1 LLYGKNNKKL
11 FLFAMILNIFK
22 KKVVIVTGHT
32 GFKGSW
38 LTQWLL
44 LLGAK
49 VIGISNNVPS
59 KPSHFESLNLK
70 NEIIDKN
77 IDIRNLGL
85 LEKVFKKYKP
95 DYVFHLAGQSIVKKS
110 FTDPIYTWQTNTIGT
125 LNILESLRKLKKKC
139 FVVLITSDKSYKNV
153 EIKRG
158 YKENDILGGHD
169 PYSASKAGAELAI
182 QSYIKSFFPIN
193 KTRVFI
199 SVARAGNVIGGGDWS
214 NYRLIPDC
222 IKSWIKNKNVVLRNP
237 KSTRPWQHVLEA
249 VWGYLLLAAN
259 LKKNEKLHGEAFNFG
274 PVVKNNYS
282 VLQVVKIMKKNWKKV
297 SWKIINPKKNN
308 FYESSLLK
316 LNSNKAEKKIKW
328 KCILT
333 FSETMEMVTNWYKD
347 YDKNPRKI
355 YNMTIDQIRKYE
367 ELLKIR
373 SKKNL

>member
-1 LLYGKNNKKL
+1 
-11 FLFAMILNIFK
+11 MILNTYK
-22 KKVVIVTGHT
+22 NKVVIVTGHT

-49 VIGISNNVPS
+49 VVGISNSVPS

-70 NEIIDKN
+70 NKIIHQKADV
-77 IDIRNLGL
+77 RNLEVL
-85 LEKVFKKYKP
+85 VKIFKRYKP

-125 LNILESLRKLKKKC
+125 LNILESLRELKKKC

-182 QSYIKSFFPIN
+182 QSHIKSFFPLK
-193 KTRVFI
+193 KTKVFI
-199 SVARAGNVIGGGDWS
+199 SIARAGNVIGGGDWS

-249 VWGYLLLAAN
+249 IWGYLLLAAY
-259 LKKNEKLHGEAFNFG
+259 LKKNKKLHGEAFNFG
-274 PVVKNNYS
+274 PVNKNNYS

-297 SWKIINPKKNN
+297 SWKIIDPKKNN

-328 KCILT
+328 NCILT
-333 FSETMEMVTNWYKD
+333 FSETMEMVANWYKD
-347 YDKNPRKI
+347 FDTNPKSI
-355 YNMTIDQIRKYE
+355 NKTTYNQIKKYE
-367 ELLKIR
+367 KLLKER
-373 SKKNL
+373 SKINI

>member
-1 LLYGKNNKKL
+1 
-11 FLFAMILNIFK
+11 MILSAFK
-22 KKVVIVTGHT
+22 NKVVIVTGHT

-49 VIGISNNVPS
+49 VVGISNNVPS

-70 NEIIDKN
+70 NKIIHQKL
-77 IDIRNLGL
+77 DIRK
-85 LEKVFKKYKP
+85 LESLKKIFKKHKP
-95 DYVFHLAGQSIVKKS
+95 DFVFHLAGQSIVKKS
-110 FTDPIYTWQTNTIGT
+110 FTDPIYTWQTNTMGT

-182 QSYIKSFFPIN
+182 QSHIKSFFPIN
-193 KTRVFI
+193 KTKVFI
-199 SVARAGNVIGGGDWS
+199 CVARAGNVIGGGDWS

-222 IKSWIKNKNVVLRNP
+222 IKSWMKNKNVILRNP

-249 VWGYLLLAAN
+249 VWGYLLLATN
-259 LKKNEKLHGEAFNFG
+259 LKKNRKLHGQVFNFG
-274 PVVKNNYS
+274 PVASNNYS
-282 VLQVVKIMKKNWKKV
+282 VLHVVKIMKKNWKKV
-297 SWKIINPKKNN
+297 SWKIIDQKKNN

-316 LNSNKAEKKIKW
+316 LNSNKAEKTIKW

-333 FSETMEMVTNWYKD
+333 FSETMEMVTNWYKN
-347 YDKNPRKI
+347 YDKNPKKI
-355 YNMTIDQIRKYE
+355 YNITFNQIKMYE
-367 ELLKIR
+367 KFLSLR
-373 SKKNL
+373 SKKNI